1 MSEDMVKDGYKDIV
15 NIDISPI
22 VIEAMQKKYYT
33 MPQLQYLTMDVL
45 DMSFFEDCS
54 FDAVIDKGT
63 LDSIMC
69 GMGAPCNAEIMLTE
83 ISRVLKPG
91 GVYILIT
98 YGDPR
103 LRMPHINR
111 KVFGWSISLFIIRK
125 SSHQTY
131 KIFHP
136 RMPNVQQRFEAENGA
151 ENQQEGAENQPNEV
165 AIDAPQV
172 EEQED
177 AQNQPFNV
185 MQPAEQPV
193 DFEDMQAENPP
204 AMDHWVC
211 RS

>member
-1 MSEDMVKDGYKDIV
+1 MSADMVKDGYKDIV

-69 GMGAPCNAEIMLTE
+69 GMVPAERSNPIL
-83 ISRVLKPG
+83 VLKPG

-103 LRMPHINR
+103 LRMPHLNR
-111 KVFGWSISLFIIRK
+111 KVFGWSISLFIIPQPGSRRSLEGCSK
-125 SSHQTY
+125 AFAEPVLLRIDGSYADRNALEDIESHFVY
-131 KIFHP
+131 
-136 RMPNVQQRFEAENGA
+136 
-151 ENQQEGAENQPNEV
+151 
-165 AIDAPQV
+165 
-172 EEQED
+172 
-177 AQNQPFNV
+177 
-185 MQPAEQPV
+185 
-193 DFEDMQAENPP
+193 
-204 AMDHWVC
+204 VC
-211 RS
+211 TKES